1 MRRWWKRADAECTAV
16 ADQLVIPQPFDLEVF
31 CAGIAEQRGRP
42 LILLPLDG
50 PPDPALPCG
59 IWLGLEVADLV
70 FYDAVAAEILK
81 VQIVLHEI
89 SHMLLGHVAPELDL
103 PAQPSEDEIARAS
116 EHFHHLLARTQTTV
130 SGLDRP
136 DLPVASIIRAE
147 AARIRSVA
155 RMTESIDEEL
165 GLDIDRLAHLMG
177 RSKFASPQER
187 QAETLATLIHERA
200 GRYTTHSTSS
210 EAEDR
215 LVRLHDALG
224 HPVRNTWS

>member
-1 MRRWWKRADAECTAV
+1 MRWWKRADAECTTV
-16 ADQLVIPQPFDLEVF
+16 ADRLVIPQPFDLGVF
-31 CAGIAEQRGRP
+31 CACIAEQRGRP

-89 SHMLLGHVAPELDL
+89 SHMLLGHVAPELEL
-103 PAQPSEDEIARAS
+103 PQQPSEGEIARAS
-116 EHFHHLLARTQTTV
+116 EHFHRLLTRTQTTV

-136 DLPVASIIRAE
+136 DLPVASIIRTE
-147 AARIRSVA
+147 AARIRTVA

-165 GLDIDRLAHLMG
+165 GLDIGRLAHLMG

-200 GRYTTHSTSS
+200 GRYTAQSTSG

>member
-1 MRRWWKRADAECTAV
+1 MRWWKRTDAECAAV
-16 ADQLVIPQPFDLEVF
+16 ADRLVIPQPFDLDAF
-31 CAGIAEQRGRP
+31 CEGIAEQRGRP

-59 IWLGLEVADLV
+59 IWIGLEVADLV

-89 SHMLLGHVAPELDL
+89 SHMLLGHVAPELDVSG
-103 PAQPSEDEIARAS
+103 QSSEYELARAS
-116 EHFHHLLARTQTTV
+116 AHFQRLLTRTHTPV

-136 DLPVASIIRAE
+136 ELPVASIIRAE

-155 RMTESIDEEL
+155 RASEPIDEEL
-165 GLDIDRLAHLMG
+165 GLDVGRLAHLMG

-200 GRYTTHSTSS
+200 GRYTTQSNSI
-210 EAEDR
+210 EAEER
-215 LVRLHDALG
+215 LARLHDALG

>member
-1 MRRWWKRADAECTAV
+1 MQWWKRADAECTAV
-16 ADQLVIPQPFDLEVF
+16 ADRLVIPRPFDLDAF
-31 CAGIAEQRGRP
+31 CEGIAEQRGRP

-89 SHMLLGHVAPELDL
+89 SHMLLGHVAPELDI
-103 PAQPSEDEIARAS
+103 PEQPSEREVARAS
-116 EHFHHLLARTQTTV
+116 EHFQRLLTRTQTAV
-130 SGLDRP
+130 SGLGRP
-136 DLPVASIIRAE
+136 DLPVTSIIRAE

-155 RMTESIDEEL
+155 RMTESIDKEL
-165 GLDIDRLAHLMG
+165 GLDINRLAHLMG

-200 GRYTTHSTSS
+200 SRYTTQATSS

-215 LVRLHDALG
+215 LMRLHDALG

>member
-1 MRRWWKRADAECTAV
+1 MRWWKRADAECTTV
-16 ADQLVIPQPFDLEVF
+16 ADRLVIPQPFDLGVF

-89 SHMLLGHVAPELDL
+89 SHMLLGHVAPELEL
-103 PAQPSEDEIARAS
+103 PQQPSQGEIARAS
-116 EHFHHLLARTQTTV
+116 EHFHRLLTRTQTTV

-136 DLPVASIIRAE
+136 DLPVASIIRTE
-147 AARIRSVA
+147 AARIRTVA

-165 GLDIDRLAHLMG
+165 GLDIGRLAHLMG

-200 GRYTTHSTSS
+200 GRYTAQSTSG